1 MKNSINLIS
10 IIFLSEFDINIYLAI
25 YDELE
30 KYVANYNN
38 LTVKLQNYS
47 HNDEFDE
54 GCLTFSLSRRLEKQ
68 EREEFK
74 SDWETDRIMIQ
85 FHTQKK
91 LF

>member
-10 IIFLSEFDINIYLAI
+10 IIYLNEFDVTVDLAI
-25 YDELE
+25 CEELE

-38 LTVKLQNYS
+38 LTVKLQDYS
-47 HNDEFDE
+47 HNEEFAE
-54 GCLTFSLSRRLEKQ
+54 GCLTFTLSRRLEKQ

-74 SDWETDRIMIQ
+74 SDWETDRIQVQ